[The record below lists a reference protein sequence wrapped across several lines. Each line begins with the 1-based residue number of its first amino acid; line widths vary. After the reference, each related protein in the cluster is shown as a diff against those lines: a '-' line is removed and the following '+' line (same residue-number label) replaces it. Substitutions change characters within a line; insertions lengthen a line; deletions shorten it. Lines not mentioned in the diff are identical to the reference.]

1 MSTTAELSNLS
12 RAALAAYQAWGIN
25 DPRTKAIRARIES
38 VRAERRGE
46 KTGKAV
52 FGGNGAFADFSKSL
66 FAVSP

>member
-1 MSTTAELSNLS
+1 MSTAAELSNLN
-12 RAALAAYQAWGIN
+12 RAALAASQVWGIN
-25 DPRTKAIRARIES
+25 DPRTKAIRARIETLQ
-38 VRAERRGE
+38 AERRGE